1 MTAYKKLIVSGCSF
15 TVNDTAGPGA
25 TGRCSWA
32 QFLAEKYNLE
42 LVNLAVAGAGN
53 KHIADSLIVYLEQN
67 SCDITEVLIGAMW
80 SGIERHHWT
89 ISLPKSKYTRYHKY
103 EYTDNIFLTFPQ
115 EILGDN
121 NLTRDMILHDPDLSI
136 LELAYFR
143 GLVARQLDGLL
154 SMIHLTSYLT
164 TKGYTFFQT
173 HFFDPDGD
181 KTQSGELVGSRYA
194 DACDNFGI
202 ARPETG
208 MVNFAPDQFLGNWAA
223 NQNLIW
229 GGNDRHPTVHGHK
242 LWTETVLIPQLIQQ
256 KLLPDG

>member
-32 QFLAEKYNLE
+32 QFLAEKYDLE

-67 SCDITEVLIGAMW
+67 SYDITEVLIGAMW

-103 EYTDNIFLTFPQ
+103 EYTHNIFLTFPQ

-154 SMIHLTSYLT
+154 SMIHLTSYLA

-181 KTQSGELVGSRYA
+181 TKQSGPLVGSRYA
-194 DACDNFGI
+194 DAYDKFGI
-202 ARPETG
+202 ARPSSG
-208 MVNFAPDQFLGNWAA
+208 MLNFAPGDFLGNWAA
-223 NQNLIW
+223 NQNHIW
-229 GGNDRHPTVHGHK
+229 GGDDRHPTVHGHK
-242 LWTETVLIPQLIQQ
+242 LWVEEVLIPQLIQQ
-256 KLLPDG
+256 KLLPTG